1 MTTTPKRGLLP
12 LSGSDL
18 TVFYQVGLTDVDLRD
33 LHEVILATPFMTK
46 RRMLVLFARLIARR
60 GVRKVSPL
68 AVPSPSARRS
78 AAVASAG
85 NGPSAEA
92 QAKLDEALAQVA
104 VGATS
109 PAGIGK
115 RMAGVETERGPEIA
129 HTCGASRAKS

>member
-1 MTTTPKRGLLP
+1 MATTPKRGLLP

-46 RRMLVLFARLIARR
+46 RRMLVLFTRLIARR

-78 AAVASAG
+78 AAG

-115 RMAGVETERGPEIA
+115 RMAGVETERGLEIA